1 MGDEVKEKYYV
12 VWAGKEPG
20 IYTNWDQ
27 CKAQVEGFNGAK
39 FKKFTSLSEANAAYE
54 KGAPASL
61 NIFSARK
68 NPSVSTENI
77 ISNALAVD
85 AACSGNPGKMEFRGV
100 WVATGKEAFRFGP
113 FEKGTNNIGEFLALV
128 YGIGLVLKTNPEMVI
143 YSDSENAISWVKQ
156 GKCKTKLAECD
167 KNKEIFEL
175 IRKSE
180 AWLKNPRPEV
190 KIYKWN
196 TKEWGEIPAD
206 FGRK

>member
-1 MGDEVKEKYYV
+1 MSDEVKEKYYV

-20 IYTNWDQ
+20 IYTNWTQ

-39 FKKFTSLSEANAAYE
+39 FKKFSSLSEATAAYE

-61 NIFSARK
+61 NIFSAK
-68 NPSVSTENI
+68 KPSVSSDNI
-77 ISNALAVD
+77 IANSLAVD

-100 WVATGKEAFRFGP
+100 WVSTGKEAFRFGP
-113 FEKGTNNIGEFLALV
+113 YEKGTNNIGEFLALV
-128 YGIGLVLKTNPEMVI
+128 YGIGLVLKTNPETVI
-143 YSDSENAISWVKQ
+143 YSDSVNAISWIKA
-156 GKCKTKLAECD
+156 GKCKTKLAECAE
-167 KNKEIFEL
+167 NKEIFEL

-180 AWLKNPRPEV
+180 AWLKTPRPEV

-196 TKEWGEIPAD
+196 TQEWGEIPAD